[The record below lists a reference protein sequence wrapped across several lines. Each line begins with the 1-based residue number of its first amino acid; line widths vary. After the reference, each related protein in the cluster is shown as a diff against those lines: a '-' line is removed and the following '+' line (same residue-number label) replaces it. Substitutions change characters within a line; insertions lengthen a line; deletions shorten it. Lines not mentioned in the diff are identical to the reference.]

1 MNDPNQY
8 PEGWDRDR
16 VQRVIDHYD
25 NQTEEEEYE
34 EIEAALSEDNVT
46 LFAVPNELA
55 DEVRALLARKRVA

>member
-34 EIEAALSEDNVT
+34 EIEAALSEENVT